1 MPLKDLV
8 FSFSPKFIFLR
19 EVNVQRERV
28 ERVQRLLKY
37 EGLYFVEG
45 INNGGEI
52 TLLWKKKHMPG

>member
-37 EGLYFVEG
+37 EGLYFVER

-52 TLLWKKKHMPG
+52 TLLWKEKPLLG